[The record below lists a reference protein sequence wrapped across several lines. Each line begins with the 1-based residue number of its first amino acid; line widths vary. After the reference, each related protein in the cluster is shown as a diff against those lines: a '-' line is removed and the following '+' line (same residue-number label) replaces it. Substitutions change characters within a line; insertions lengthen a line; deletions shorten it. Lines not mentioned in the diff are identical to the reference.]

1 MTLARAANPWLARM
15 RVCSTERTLHG
26 MKRNPRLHPVLATAG
41 AMTAT
46 IAALSLGAVA
56 HARPDEPHVPDT
68 IQVEEGNKVFLV
80 GHAVGVQIYSCT
92 DGASGPRW
100 TFGGPRADVY
110 GENGELA
117 MTHFGGPTWLARD
130 GSKVV
135 GSRVDG
141 VTVDPTAIP
150 WLLLSAAPSS
160 GPDGERLSPT
170 TFIQRVNTTGGL
182 EPPASECNAS
192 TAGTTE
198 EVDYTADYYFWKAT
212 GR

>member
-1 MTLARAANPWLARM
+1 MW
-15 RVCSTERTLHG
+15 STERTLHG
-26 MKRNPRLHPVLATAG
+26 MKRNPRLHPVLAAAG
-41 AMTAT
+41 AVTAT
-46 IAALSLGAVA
+46 IAALSLSGVA
-56 HARPDEPHVPDT
+56 HARPDEPDVPDT
-68 IQVEEGNKVFLV
+68 IQVEAGNKVFLV

-110 GENGELA
+110 GENGKLV
-117 MTHFGGPTWLARD
+117 MTHFGGPTWQARD

-150 WLLLSAAPSS
+150 WLLLSAAPTTA
-160 GPDGERLSPT
+160 GPDGDRLTST
-170 TFIQRVNTTGGL
+170 TFIQRINTTGGV
-182 EPPASECNAS
+182 EPPAAECNAS

-198 EVDYTADYYFWKAT
+198 EVAYTADYYFWKAT